1 MTRGLSA
8 EYGSAVALKV
18 RVMASHGPISKDAV
32 PTLVYRA
39 EAYEETDRFREP
51 QWGCSH
57 NHDSVEDAFNCGLSW
72 LHAQSDDSAAET
84 A

>member
-1 MTRGLSA
+1 
-8 EYGSAVALKV
+8 VALKV
-18 RVMASHGPISKDAV
+18 RVMASHGPMRKGAM
-32 PTLVYRA
+32 PALVYRA

>member
-1 MTRGLSA
+1 MPA
-8 EYGSAVALKV
+8 
-18 RVMASHGPISKDAV
+18 
-32 PTLVYRA
+32 LVYRA

-72 LHAQSDDSAAET
+72 LHEQSDDSAAET